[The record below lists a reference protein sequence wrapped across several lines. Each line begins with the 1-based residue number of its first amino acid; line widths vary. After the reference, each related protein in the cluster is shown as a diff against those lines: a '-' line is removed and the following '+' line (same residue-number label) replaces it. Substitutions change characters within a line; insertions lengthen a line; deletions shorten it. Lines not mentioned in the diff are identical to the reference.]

1 MGAAVRLSAAP
12 SLPGSADSLSARRGR
27 PSAGKAAS
35 PTVTVGGRADGDR
48 VSDGLWADAG
58 VRRCLREG
66 VTCCHSL
73 RSGTPNS
80 ETARG
85 SGDDGGGETFGAG
98 FVILGRVEGEKKQIR
113 ERDGEFLT
121 LLHTSFSCAQV
132 TVPPKVMHLPRPAP
146 CITPASRL
154 CNQPSLT
161 QESRKGSSGGD
172 GLPPRALL
180 GAESSPL
187 PRLKQE
193 SRFHTVSRTSQIP

>member
-1 MGAAVRLSAAP
+1 MLSTWTQKHGVSKSCRWRQRVHLSAAP
-12 SLPGSADSLSARRGR
+12 SLQGSADSLSARRGR

-80 ETARG
+80 GTARG

-98 FVILGRVEGEKKQIR
+98 FAILGRVEGEKEPIR
-113 ERDGEFLT
+113 GERDREFLT
-121 LLHTSFSCAQV
+121 L
-132 TVPPKVMHLPRPAP
+132 
-146 CITPASRL
+146 
-154 CNQPSLT
+154 
-161 QESRKGSSGGD
+161 
-172 GLPPRALL
+172 
-180 GAESSPL
+180 
-187 PRLKQE
+187 
-193 SRFHTVSRTSQIP
+193 